1 MSVCYYF
8 FFFKQKTA
16 YEMRISDWSSDVCS
30 SDLLDLKT
38 PEGKAIAQKLASEAD
53 VVVESF
59 RPGVMGR
66 FGLGYEDVKK
76 TNPKVVYLSVTGFGQ
91 SGPNSKLPTTDSVI
105 QAYSGWMTLHRDSE
119 GSSDESRVGKG
130 CVRTCRT
137 RGVAE

>member
-1 MSVCYYF
+1 M
-8 FFFKQKTA
+8 A

-30 SDLLDLKT
+30 SDL
-38 PEGKAIAQKLASEAD
+38 
-53 VVVESF
+53 
-59 RPGVMGR
+59 VMGR

-119 GSSDESRVGKG
+119 GVPMRSGIIAVDVMTDRKSTRLNSSH
-130 CVRTCRT
+130 
-137 RGVAE
+137 